1 MKPLEFD
8 RYLCTETRT
17 PLMLAA
23 SMGSLPIV
31 KLLFEPPYSAD
42 DALVAPD
49 GQIALRLAS
58 DNNHRPI
65 VDYLP
70 SRRAGGYLR
79 FKTHHARS
87 FRRIK
92 KAFRQIW
99 AVIKFFIWDVPKFF
113 VWELPKLLVVL
124 PVVRLCKWCWANRK
138 KFGPWLK
145 HQLTEMPKRIARFGK
160 AVWRTTKKV
169 GSWCKHQI
177 TEMPKRVARFGKAV
191 WRTTKKV
198 GSWCKHQ
205 ITEMPK
211 RVARF
216 GKAVWNA
223 AKKAPKVIWE
233 AIKEVWKA
241 IRDIGKALWKLL
253 TVRIPNAILTALK
266 WIWEGISSLARAIGD
281 IFLKIASF
289 LHAVLEAI
297 ISFLRNVTLR
307 DIWNAFC
314 DILRAVFV
322 TLPQTLWSWIQAF
335 GEASYRFMKAL
346 FGCFGEALWWICVL
360 LKDIIIYLPVR
371 IGIILLS
378 LGNSLAK
385 AFSEIMVWIN
395 PKA

>member
-1 MKPLEFD
+1 
-8 RYLCTETRT
+8 
-17 PLMLAA
+17 MLAA

-58 DNNHRPI
+58 DNNHRAI

-124 PVVRLCKWCWANRK
+124 PLVRLCKWCWANRK

-191 WRTTKKV
+191 W
-198 GSWCKHQ
+198 
-205 ITEMPK
+205 
-211 RVARF
+211 
-216 GKAVWNA
+216 NA

-233 AIKEVWKA
+233 AIKEVSKA
-241 IRDIGKALWKLL
+241 IWEIAKALWKLL
-253 TVRIPNAILTALK
+253 TVRIPNAIFTALK
-266 WIWEGISSLARAIGD
+266 WIWEGISTLARAIGD

-289 LHAVLEAI
+289 LHTVLEAI
-297 ISFLRNVTLR
+297 VRFLRNVTLR
-307 DIWNAFC
+307 DIWNGFC

-322 TLPQTLWSWIQAF
+322 TLPQTLWSWIQTF